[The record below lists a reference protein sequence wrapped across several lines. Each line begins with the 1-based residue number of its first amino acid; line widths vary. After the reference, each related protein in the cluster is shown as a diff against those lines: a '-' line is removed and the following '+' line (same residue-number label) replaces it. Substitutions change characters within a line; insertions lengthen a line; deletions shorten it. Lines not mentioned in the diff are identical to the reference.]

1 MSTKLSLVVN
11 GEPISID
18 VSPDARLIDVLRERL
33 GLLGTKEG
41 CSNGECGACTVL
53 LDGRAIV
60 SCLTPAL
67 EADGRDVLT
76 IEGLVGPGGALSDVQ
91 QAFVERGGVQCGFC
105 TPGMIMSAHALLLRN
120 ASPSDGEVR
129 DALTGN
135 LCRCTGYAQ
144 IIESVQLAAGKHRAR
159 VKGGDHG

>member
-67 EADGRDVLT
+67 EAEGREVLT

-105 TPGMIMSAHALLLRN
+105 TPGMILSAHALLERN

-135 LCRCTGYAQ
+135 LCRCTGYTQ
-144 IIESVQLAAGKHRAR
+144 IIESVQLAAGKRRAR
-159 VKGGDHG
+159 LKGGDHG